1 MADLKFSDL
10 HCHPAWRPRMLDK
23 KTLWDTHLGR
33 RHRKIRKDQKKGL
46 RSKFYDQS
54 GYPKLVNGRVK
65 LVFASM
71 YPLEQGFM
79 MNNNLFLSIF
89 NTILRGGP
97 LMLLRFNPFR
107 KNGHIRDY
115 FLSLYA
121 KFRPKKIRELKAKEY
136 WQSFNEEFNNY
147 KTENKQQGQ
156 ISKDNISEIDAILK
170 HADTKNT
177 GARNAVITSGTYN
190 IADGNWDGALP
201 EGDDILTVMTI
212 EGLAIV
218 SQTKSGAPNSKHGTR
233 LVNENTI
240 ADRLRYIK
248 EETPVFFVTFSH
260 HFSSELC
267 GHARSFP
274 HIARDLGFLNQEYFI
289 NENFSRIGYQSLKY
303 LLSVKLENGK
313 WKKDNTAGRRVF
325 VDIKHMSIRGRMA
338 LYQLVRGYNAR
349 HPQEKIPIIAS
360 HVGYSNRTIADLL
373 YATRPGGE
381 TKKSQT
387 DRDRIFDRNH
397 IFNTWSINL
406 ASEEIGIIVE
416 SGGLIGLSLEQN
428 NLGVPFGKKTK
439 KENNQFFARLVMNQ
453 LLAMAKAAKSAD
465 FWECITMGTDFDGLI
480 DPVDHYSS
488 SLFFTKLRADLHR
501 EFSMLSLDE
510 KKEASLNGL
519 FLDAVL
525 DQLFFENSFKFLT
538 THFDTANMPIL

>member
-1 MADLKFSDL
+1 MADHKFSDL

-23 KTLWDTHLGR
+23 TTLWDTHLGR
-33 RHRKIRKDQKKGL
+33 RHKKIKKDQIKGL
-46 RSKFYDQS
+46 RSKFYDQA
-54 GYPKLVNGRVK
+54 GYPKLVNGQVK

-89 NTILRGGP
+89 NGILRGGP
-97 LMLLRFNPFR
+97 LALLRFNPFS
-107 KNGHIRDY
+107 KNGHLRDY

-136 WQSFNEEFNNY
+136 WQSFIEEFNDY
-147 KTENKQQGQ
+147 KEEHNLNRP
-156 ISKDNISEIDAILK
+156 IAPNNISEIEAILK
-170 HADTKNT
+170 KASPGKQ
-177 GARNAVITSGTYN
+177 VIRSGTYR
-190 IADGNWDGALP
+190 IADGSWDNKLP
-201 EGDDILTVMTI
+201 GGDDILTVMTI

-218 SQTKSGAPNSKHGTR
+218 SQTKAGAPNSKHGTR
-233 LVNENTI
+233 LVSENTI
-240 ADRLRYIK
+240 ADRLRYLK
-248 EETPVFFVTFSH
+248 EESPVFFVTFSH

-274 HIARDLGFLNQEYFI
+274 HIARDLGFLNQEFFI
-289 NENFSRIGYQSLKY
+289 NENFSRVGYQSLQY
-303 LLSVKLENGK
+303 LLSVKLDNGK
-313 WKKDNTAGRRVF
+313 WKKDPTAGRRVF
-325 VDIKHMSIRGRMA
+325 ADIKHMSIRGRMA
-338 LYQLVRGYNAR
+338 LYQLVQGYNER
-349 HPQEKIPIIAS
+349 NPTDKIPIIAS

-387 DRDRIFDRNH
+387 DRDKIYDRNH

-406 ASEEIGIIVE
+406 ASEEIKIIVE
-416 SGGLIGLSLEQN
+416 TGGLIGLSLEQN
-428 NLGVPFGKKTK
+428 NLGVPFGKKTR

-465 FWECITMGTDFDGLI
+465 FWKCTTMGTDFDGLI

-488 SLFFTKLRADLHR
+488 SLFFSKLRSDLNR
-501 EFSMLSLDE
+501 EFNMLSTAE
-510 KKEASLNGL
+510 RKEAHLTGL
-519 FLDAVL
+519 LLDTVL
-525 DQLFFENSFKFLT
+525 DQLFFDNSWAFLQ
-538 THFDTANMPIL
+538 THYDTANMPTI